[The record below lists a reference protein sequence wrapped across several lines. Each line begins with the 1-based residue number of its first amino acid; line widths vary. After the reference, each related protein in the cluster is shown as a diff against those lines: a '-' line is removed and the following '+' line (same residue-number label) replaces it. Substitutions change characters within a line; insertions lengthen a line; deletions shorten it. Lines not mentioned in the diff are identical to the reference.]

1 MPEYTIKLTRTVILH
16 SEMTIQA
23 DNQEDAEAQA
33 DLIES
38 ELNDAESDR
47 MHPDNDMYSDEYE
60 ITEVS

>member
-23 DNQEDAEAQA
+23 ENQANAEAQA

-38 ELNDAESDR
+38 ELNDADSGR

-60 ITEVS
+60 ITEVA

>member
-38 ELNDAESDR
+38 ELNDADSGR

-60 ITEVS
+60 ITEVA